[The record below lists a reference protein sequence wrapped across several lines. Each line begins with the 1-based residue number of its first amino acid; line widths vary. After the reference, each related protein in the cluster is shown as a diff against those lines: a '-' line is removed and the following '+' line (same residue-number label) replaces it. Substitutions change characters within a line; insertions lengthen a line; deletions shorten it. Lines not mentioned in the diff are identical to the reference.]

1 MKDYTKNVITTKSG
15 TKITIIQKN
24 CLPVRTRISDQYLN
38 DVKIIRAYNCLNG
51 PEILIARENIEFIEY
66 EPMTQEEFNAYM
78 ADSRLGTKE

>member
-51 PEILIARENIEFIEY
+51 PEILIARDNMNLSNMS
-66 EPMTQEEFNAYM
+66 P
-78 ADSRLGTKE
+78 